1 MATFRESHMTII
13 MDGVKTSP
21 PGLAAVIA
29 IDRRSQKP
37 LHRQVYEG
45 YRDAIIERR
54 LRPGQRLPSTRSLS
68 TEMGISRVPVIS
80 AFEQLLTE
88 GYIESR
94 VGSGSFVA
102 RSLPEPPSARPMAAV
117 PAPAK
122 RSGPRPVARI
132 ADALETGPQP
142 WAAGQGAFRLSLP
155 ALDQFPTATWARLMA
170 RHARG
175 ATRGLLAY
183 GSALGYLPLR
193 ETLAAYLRTSRAV
206 RCEPEQI
213 LVVSG
218 SQQALALCARVL
230 LEPGDPVWVEEPGY
244 SGACNAFLLV
254 GARLVPVP
262 VDDEGLDVAAGVA
275 QAPRAR
281 VAYVTPAHQHPL
293 GMTMSAA
300 RRLRLLEWA
309 RASGSW
315 IIEDDYDSEYRYES
329 LPVGALQGADR
340 DARVL
345 YIGTFSK
352 VLYPSLRIGYL
363 VVPPDLVDRF
373 ARVRDTLDIFPPTL
387 PQAALTDFLVVGH
400 YVRHLRR
407 MRRLYAE
414 RRNALVEALDRELG
428 DELEVLGAQAG
439 MHLVAQL
446 RSPRVSDRE
455 IAERAAALGVS
466 ALPLSTCYLD
476 KPKRQGFVLGFS
488 GTGKSQLLEGVRRL
502 RSAMRS
508 Q

>member
-1 MATFRESHMTII
+1 M
-13 MDGVKTSP
+13 KTSP
-21 PGLAAVIA
+21 PGIAAVIA
-29 IDRRSQKP
+29 VDRRSQKP

-54 LRPGQRLPSTRSLS
+54 LHPGQRLPSTRSLAA
-68 TEMGISRVPVIS
+68 ELGISRVPVIS

-102 RSLPEPPSARPMAAV
+102 RALPEPRPARPMVA
-117 PAPAK
+117 APAVTK
-122 RSGPRPVARI
+122 RPGRRPVARI
-132 ADALETGPQP
+132 ADALATGPQP
-142 WAAGQGAFRLSLP
+142 WATGHGAFRLSLP
-155 ALDQFPTATWARLMA
+155 ALDQFPAATWARLLA
-170 RHARG
+170 RHARN
-175 ATRGLLAY
+175 ATRSLLGY
-183 GSALGYLPLR
+183 SNALGYAPLR

-218 SQQALALCARVL
+218 SQQALVLCARVL
-230 LEPGDPVWVEEPGY
+230 LEPGEPVWVEEPGY
-244 SGACNAFLLV
+244 SGACNAFLLM

-262 VDDEGLDVAAGVA
+262 VDDEGLDVAAGWA
-275 QAPRAR
+275 RAPRAR
-281 VAYVTPAHQHPL
+281 VAYVTPSHQYPL

-309 RASGSW
+309 RSSGSW

-329 LPVGALQGADR
+329 QPVGALQGLDR

-345 YIGTFSK
+345 YVGTFSK
-352 VLYPSLRIGYL
+352 VLYPALRIGYL

-373 ARVRDTLDIFPPTL
+373 ARVRDTLDIFAPTL
-387 PQAALTDFLVVGH
+387 PQAALTDFLGEGH
-400 YVRHLRR
+400 YGRHLRR

-414 RRNALVEALDRELG
+414 RRNTLVEALENELG
-428 DELEVLGAQAG
+428 DSVEVLGSQAG

-446 RSPRVSDRE
+446 RPPHSSDRE
-455 IAERAAALGVS
+455 IAERAAVLGVS
-466 ALPLSTCYLD
+466 ALPLSTCYRER
-476 KPKRQGFVLGFS
+476 PKRQGFVLGFA
-488 GTGKSQLLEGVRRL
+488 GVGKLQVLEGVRKL
-502 RSAMRS
+502 RSVIQA
-508 Q
+508 

>member
-1 MATFRESHMTII
+1 
-13 MDGVKTSP
+13 VKTSP
-21 PGLAAVIA
+21 PGITAVIS

-54 LRPGQRLPSTRSLS
+54 LSPGQRLPSTRSLAL
-68 TEMGISRVPVIS
+68 ELRISRVPVIG

-102 RSLPEPPSARPMAAV
+102 RALPEPQVARPRATEPRAA
-117 PAPAK
+117 K
-122 RSGPRPVARI
+122 GPGQRPVARLPE
-132 ADALETGPQP
+132 ALAAGPEP
-142 WAAGQGAFRLSLP
+142 WASGFSPFRLNLP
-155 ALDQFPTATWARLMA
+155 ALDQFPTETWARLLA

-175 ATRGLLAY
+175 ASRSLLGY
-183 GSALGYLPLR
+183 GSALGYAPLR
-193 ETLAAYLRTSRAV
+193 ETLAAYLRTSRSV

-244 SGACNAFLLV
+244 SGACHAFLLM
-254 GARLVPVP
+254 GGRLVPVP
-262 VDDEGLDVAAGVA
+262 VDDEGLDVAAGLA
-275 QAPRAR
+275 REPRAR
-281 VAYVTPAHQHPL
+281 VAYVTPSHQYPL

-300 RRLRLLEWA
+300 RRLQLLEWA
-309 RASGSW
+309 RGTGAW

-329 LPVGALQGADR
+329 LPVSALQGLDR

-345 YIGTFSK
+345 YVGTFSK
-352 VLYPSLRIGYL
+352 VLYPALRIGYL

-373 ARVRDTLDIFPPTL
+373 ARVRDTLDIFPATL
-387 PQAALTDFLVVGH
+387 PQAALTDFLVEGH
-400 YVRHLRR
+400 YGRHLRR

-428 DELEVLGAQAG
+428 GSVEVLGAQAG

-446 RSPRVSDRE
+446 RRHRGSDQE
-455 IAERAAALGVS
+455 IARRAAALGVN
-466 ALPLSTCYLD
+466 AQPLSTCYLD
-476 KPKRQGFVLGFS
+476 RPRRQGFVLGFS
-488 GTGKSQLLEGVRRL
+488 GVRKPEVLEGVRKL
-502 RSAMRS
+502 RSAI
-508 Q
+508 QG